1 MGGGAR
7 LKDIIQILGELGFSL
22 NLICY
27 LSDTKYDLKRFNHDF
42 KDVTEFHVPED
53 WPRIL
58 KGLIIIHIL
67 YEGITKIRGVD
78 VILSHSTSMTTGLP
92 ALLLSKIFQKP
103 LIVDYIDLKDEDTP
117 LFIHNMVLEN
127 ATKIMTIS
135 HYLKQEVDREYL
147 DKSCYIP
154 IFIDSN
160 LFQLKEESRKKVRK
174 CLGISDEILVGYA
187 GSFWYVEGVPL
198 LLKALNHLKEIFP
211 LKLLLLGGANVKG
224 SDDVTGLIEKMSLE
238 KDVIILPPQPREK
251 IPDYLSACDILCS
264 PKIDNKINEAANPVK
279 IYEYLS
285 MGRATI
291 ASSVGEVSNLIENGI
306 NGFLFKAGN
315 EKELEKVLEKLILDP
330 ELRAR
335 VGKRGQDTIY
345 HHYRRELYQDKI
357 KCLLEESMGK

>member
-7 LKDIIQILGELGFSL
+7 LKDIAQILGELGFSL

-27 LSDTKYDLKRFNHDF
+27 LSDSTYNLKRFNHDY

-53 WPRIL
+53 WRRIL
-58 KGLIIIHIL
+58 KALIIFYIL
-67 YEGITKIRGVD
+67 YEGIKKIRGTD
-78 VILSHSTSMTTGLP
+78 VILSHSTSVTTGLP
-92 ALLLSKIFQKP
+92 ALLLSKIFRKP
-103 LIVDYIDLKDEDTP
+103 LIVDYIDLKDDDTP
-117 LFIHNMVLEN
+117 LFIHNMVLKN
-127 ATKIMTIS
+127 SKKIMTIS
-135 HYLKQEVDREYL
+135 HYLKREVDREYL

-160 LFQLKEESRKKVRK
+160 LFQFKEESRKEVRE
-174 CLGISDEILVGYA
+174 CLGIGDEILVGYA
-187 GSFWYVEGVPL
+187 GSFWYVEGVPIL
-198 LLKALNHLKEIFP
+198 LRVFNHLKQIFP

-224 SDDVTGLIEKMSLE
+224 SDDVTGLIKKMSLG

-285 MGRATI
+285 MGLTTV
-291 ASSVGEVSNLIENGI
+291 ASSVGEVSNLIENGR

-315 EKELEKVLEKLILDP
+315 EKELEKVMEKLILDP
-330 ELRAR
+330 ELRAL
-335 VGKRGQDTIY
+335 VGKRGRDTIY
-345 HHYRRELYQDKI
+345 NHYRRELYQDKI
-357 KCLLEESMGK
+357 KCLLEESMGE